1 MNRAQRM
8 APVQRVLGDAER
20 DRARELSDAQRRLAD
35 AEARLVEL
43 RTYQVEYLGVFR
55 QRAGSGQSVL
65 ALRDFQAF
73 LARLD
78 EALRQQESLVATAR
92 EQAAGSRRS
101 WQGAARQVKA
111 VESVVDRWQAA
122 ETRTGERRE
131 QKETDERAQRTAS
144 RSVNNP
150 EAQ

>member
-1 MNRAQRM
+1 MKRAQRM
-8 APVQRVLGDAER
+8 APVQRVLGDAEQ
-20 DRARELSDAQRRLAD
+20 DRARELGDAQRRLAD

-43 RTYQVEYLGVFR
+43 RNYQGEYQGAFR
-55 QRAGSGQSVL
+55 QRASSGQSVL

-73 LARLD
+73 LARL
-78 EALRQQESLVATAR
+78 EGALQQQELLVAAAR

-122 ETRTGERRE
+122 EARTGDRRE
-131 QKETDERAQRTAS
+131 QKESDERAQRSAA
-144 RSVNNP
+144 RDVNNP
-150 EAQ
+150 EVQ